1 MTQHLIARS
10 GYWSTLGHRLNAQ
23 HDVHDS
29 SAFVC
34 KAIRLICDN
43 NWRRRNSPLAV
54 VGALSNPRSFA
65 SAEAGLS
72 ESCAELASRL
82 GLVDAALVRDRC
94 YVGGAWVEAARDG
107 PAARFPVHDPAT
119 RDALLTVP
127 DFDAPDALAAI
138 DAAKR
143 SQKAWAQK
151 TAAAR
156 ATLLRRWH
164 DLILEHREDLAKIMV
179 AEQGKPRKEAEA
191 EVTYAA
197 SFVEWFSEEARRTY
211 GEVIPSHDG
220 DSRMFALRQPVGVVA
235 AICPWNFP
243 CAMVTRKAAAAMAAG
258 CCVVVKPSEETP
270 LSALALA
277 ALAERAGV
285 PGGVLNVITGAD
297 ADAVVGALADSKDV
311 RALSFTGST
320 EVGKSLGARC
330 AKTVKKTSLELGGNA
345 PFVVLADA
353 DLDAA
358 IEGALRS
365 KFRNGGQ
372 TCVCA
377 QRFIV
382 HASLADRFA
391 EGLADRAE
399 RLKIGIGSDPA
410 TEVGPMIN
418 QDAVEKVE
426 RHVTDALA
434 KGARRVTGGKR
445 AYPDGTPTNGTG
457 TFYAPTV
464 LANCDASMA
473 VHREETFGPVAAVF
487 SFETERE
494 AIAMANDSD
503 SGLAGYVY
511 TRDGEAMWRVAE
523 ALECGIVGANTGA
536 VSVAAAPFGGVKES
550 GIGREGGR
558 QGIDEYLE
566 VKYLCMNN
574 TAPKKA

>member
-1 MTQHLIARS
+1 
-10 GYWSTLGHRLNAQ
+10 
-23 HDVHDS
+23 
-29 SAFVC
+29 
-34 KAIRLICDN
+34 
-43 NWRRRNSPLAV
+43 
-54 VGALSNPRSFA
+54 
-65 SAEAGLS
+65 
-72 ESCAELASRL
+72 
-82 GLVDAALVRDRC
+82 
-94 YVGGAWVEAARDG
+94 
-107 PAARFPVHDPAT
+107 
-119 RDALLTVP
+119 
-127 DFDAPDALAAI
+127 
-138 DAAKR
+138 
-143 SQKAWAQK
+143 
-151 TAAAR
+151 
-156 ATLLRRWH
+156 
-164 DLILEHREDLAKIMV
+164 
-179 AEQGKPRKEAEA
+179 
-191 EVTYAA
+191 
-197 SFVEWFSEEARRTY
+197 
-211 GEVIPSHDG
+211 
-220 DSRMFALRQPVGVVA
+220 
-235 AICPWNFP
+235 
-243 CAMVTRKAAAAMAAG
+243 
-258 CCVVVKPSEETP
+258 
-270 LSALALA
+270 
-277 ALAERAGV
+277 
-285 PGGVLNVITGAD
+285 
-297 ADAVVGALADSKDV
+297 
-311 RALSFTGST
+311 
-320 EVGKSLGARC
+320 
-330 AKTVKKTSLELGGNA
+330 VKKTSLELGGNA

-399 RLKIGIGSDPA
+399 RLKIGMGSDPA